1 MYRIAIC
8 DDDRSFCVDFEK
20 SLRGVLSEKITE
32 YSITSFSDTDAF
44 LDVLKKGD
52 SYHLVFLDVL
62 FETGNG
68 IDFARSLRAQGYSF
82 DLIFI
87 TVSRDY
93 AIESFGVDPL
103 YYILKPVSMDTLKA
117 AIERFLNKNEP
128 ASVSF
133 TTSHGMLHIRITD
146 IVYFEV
152 LNHSVIIHKSDGT
165 FVTFRGTLREV
176 EGQLPPAKFIKP
188 HRSYL
193 VNLEHIGEFSYNGI
207 RVTHGTVIPVSR
219 KLYNKVRLEFIEY
232 LGRSDIHS

>member
-103 YYILKPVSMDTLKA
+103 YYIL
-117 AIERFLNKNEP
+117 
-128 ASVSF
+128 
-133 TTSHGMLHIRITD
+133 
-146 IVYFEV
+146 
-152 LNHSVIIHKSDGT
+152 
-165 FVTFRGTLREV
+165 
-176 EGQLPPAKFIKP
+176 
-188 HRSYL
+188 
-193 VNLEHIGEFSYNGI
+193 
-207 RVTHGTVIPVSR
+207 
-219 KLYNKVRLEFIEY
+219 
-232 LGRSDIHS
+232 